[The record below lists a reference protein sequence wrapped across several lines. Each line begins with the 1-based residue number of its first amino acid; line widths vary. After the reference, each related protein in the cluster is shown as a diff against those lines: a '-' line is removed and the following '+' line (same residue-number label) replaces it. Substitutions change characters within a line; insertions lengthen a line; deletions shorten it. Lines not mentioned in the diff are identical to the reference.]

1 MNCHQIHFGGV
12 NDSLR
17 IRFLYKTFKSLAKP
31 DQVSAFVVIGSQW
44 GDEGKGKLVDAL
56 ASQSDAVVRF
66 QGGANA
72 GHTLI
77 VEGKKTVLHLI
88 PSGVLHPHVRCVIGS
103 GVTMDPFEMV
113 SEINGLKKTGY
124 LKDDSQLSISDGALL
139 VLPFHRQL
147 DKAREA
153 WKTGTK
159 IGTTG
164 RGIGPSYEDRASR
177 RALLFRD
184 LFCSDLKDKLTR
196 CLEEKNILLEKLY
209 GEEPM
214 DVDSV
219 YKELVEVANT
229 LKPYRCE
236 DVSFQITK
244 MIQGGKRV
252 LFEGAQGVLLDNYH
266 GTFPFVTSSSTGAA
280 AACGGVGVG
289 PRYID
294 RVFGITKA
302 YCTRVG
308 TGPFPTEQLND
319 VGELLQKEGHEFGAT
334 TGRRR
339 RCGWLDLVALRYAIH
354 VGGIDNLILTKLD
367 VLSCLDTIK
376 VCNSYKVNGV
386 VVDNYSFMSNDLDSV
401 EPVYT
406 ELPGWKSDITKCQ
419 SLEELPKEAKDYIEY
434 IKANTGIDIPV
445 VSVGPDR
452 METLYSGDLFKEMNL
467 PISKDLN
474 SAHLS

>member
-1 MNCHQIHFGGV
+1 M
-12 NDSLR
+12 
-17 IRFLYKTFKSLAKP
+17 
-31 DQVSAFVVIGSQW
+31 SALIVVGSQW
-44 GDEGKGKLVDAL
+44 GDEGKGKLVDAM

-77 VEGKKTVLHLI
+77 VDGKKTVLHLI
-88 PSGVLHPHVRCVIGS
+88 PSGVLHSHVRCIIGS

-113 SEINGLKKTGY
+113 EEIRGLKQNNY
-124 LKDDSQLSISDGALL
+124 LTDDSQLSISDGTLL

-147 DKAREA
+147 DKAREQ
-153 WKTGTK
+153 WKSSTK

-184 LFCSDLKDKLTR
+184 LFCDNLKEKLQKA
-196 CLEEKNILLEKLY
+196 LEEKNILLEKLY
-209 GEEPM
+209 GEEP
-214 DVDSV
+214 VDLDKA
-219 YKELVEVANT
+219 YTELVEVAEK
-229 LKPYRCE
+229 LRPYRCA
-236 DVSFQITK
+236 DVSLQITQ
-244 MIQGGKRV
+244 MIQAGKHV

-280 AACGGVGVG
+280 AACLGVGVS
-289 PRYID
+289 PKAID
-294 RVFGITKA
+294 KVFGITKA

-308 TGPFPTEQLND
+308 EGPFPTELENET
-319 VGELLQKEGHEFGAT
+319 GELLRKEGHEYGAT

-367 VLSCLDTIK
+367 VLSHLDTIQ
-376 VCNSYKVNGV
+376 VCTQYKVNGQL
-386 VVDNYSFMSNDLDSV
+386 VDHYSFMNNGIHEV

-406 ELPGWKSDITKCQ
+406 ELPGWKTDITKCKTID
-419 SLEELPKEAKDYIEY
+419 ELPQEARQYIEF
-434 IKANTGIDIPV
+434 IKKNVGIDIPV

-452 METLYSGDLFKEMNL
+452 VETIYQNDVFASRTPANAQQLGE
-467 PISKDLN
+467 ITIR
-474 SAHLS
+474 

>member
-1 MNCHQIHFGGV
+1 M
-12 NDSLR
+12 
-17 IRFLYKTFKSLAKP
+17 
-31 DQVSAFVVIGSQW
+31 SALIVVGSQW
-44 GDEGKGKLVDAL
+44 GDEGKGKLVDAM

-77 VEGKKTVLHLI
+77 VDGQKTVLHLI
-88 PSGVLHPHVRCVIGS
+88 PSGVLHSHVRCMIGS

-113 SEINGLKKTGY
+113 KEIEGLKQGGF
-124 LKDDSQLSISDGALL
+124 LADDKQLSISDGALL

-184 LFCSDLKDKLTR
+184 LFCPNLKDKLQKAI
-196 CLEEKNILLEKLY
+196 EEKNILLEKLY
-209 GEEPM
+209 GEPTIDLEA
-214 DVDSV
+214 S
-219 YKELVEVANT
+219 YQELVEVAKT
-229 LKPYRCE
+229 LRPYRCE
-236 DVSFQITK
+236 DVSLQVTK
-244 MIQGGKRV
+244 MIEAGKHV
-252 LFEGAQGVLLDNYH
+252 LFEGAQGVLLDNLH
-266 GTFPFVTSSSTGAA
+266 GTFPYVTSSSTGAA
-280 AACGGVGVG
+280 AACLGVGVS
-289 PRYID
+289 PKHISKI
-294 RVFGITKA
+294 FGITKA

-308 TGPFPTEQLND
+308 AGPFPTEQEND
-319 VGELLQKEGHEFGAT
+319 DGELLQKEGHEFGAT

-367 VLSCLDTIK
+367 VLSHFDSIK
-376 VCNSYKVNGV
+376 VCTHYKVNGKLME
-386 VVDNYSFMSNDLDSV
+386 NFSFMSNDIDKV
-401 EPVYT
+401 EPVYQ
-406 ELPGWKSDITKCQ
+406 ELKGWKTDISSAKRLSDLPQEAIDYVRFITDQ
-419 SLEELPKEAKDYIEY
+419 VGVPA
-434 IKANTGIDIPV
+434 PV

-452 METLYSGDLFKEMNL
+452 MQTIYQGEIFED
-467 PISKDLN
+467 SKVP
-474 SAHLS
+474 SAQQMGAASPS

>member
-1 MNCHQIHFGGV
+1 M
-12 NDSLR
+12 
-17 IRFLYKTFKSLAKP
+17 
-31 DQVSAFVVIGSQW
+31 SAYVVIGSQW

-77 VEGKKTVLHLI
+77 VDGKKTVLHLI

-113 SEINGLKKTGY
+113 SEIEGLKKAGY
-124 LKDDSQLSISDGALL
+124 LKDDNQLSISDGTLL
-139 VLPFHRQL
+139 VLSFHRQL
-147 DKAREA
+147 DKARED
-153 WKTGTK
+153 WKGVTK

-177 RALLFRD
+177 RAILFRD
-184 LFCSDLKDKLTR
+184 LFSPDLKDKLQKA
-196 CLEEKNILLEKLY
+196 LEEKNILLEKLY
-209 GEEPM
+209 GQEP
-214 DVDSV
+214 VNVEQV
-219 YKELVEVANT
+219 YKELVEVSQI

-236 DVSFQITK
+236 DVSYQITK
-244 MIQGGKRV
+244 MIQAGKRV
-252 LFEGAQGVLLDNYH
+252 LFEGAQGVLLDNNH
-266 GTFPFVTSSSTGAA
+266 GTFPFVTSSFTSSAS
-280 AACGGVGVG
+280 ACSGVGVS
-289 PRYID
+289 PKAID
-294 RVFGITKA
+294 NVFGITKA

-308 TGPFPTEQLND
+308 TGPFPTEQLNEIGD
-319 VGELLQKEGHEFGAT
+319 LLQKEGHEFGAT

-367 VLSCLDTIK
+367 VLSHLDTIK

-386 VVDNYSFMSNDLDSV
+386 VVDHYSFMSNDLDKV
-401 EPVYT
+401 EPIYT
-406 ELPGWKSDITKCQ
+406 ELPGWKTDITKCQ
-419 SLEELPKEAKDYIEY
+419 SFDQLPANAKKYIEF
-434 IKANTGIDIPV
+434 IEKNAGIDVPI

-452 METLYSGDLFKEMNL
+452 METIYRTEIFKEMK
-467 PISKDLN
+467 SSFSVEN
-474 SAHLS
+474 SGASLS